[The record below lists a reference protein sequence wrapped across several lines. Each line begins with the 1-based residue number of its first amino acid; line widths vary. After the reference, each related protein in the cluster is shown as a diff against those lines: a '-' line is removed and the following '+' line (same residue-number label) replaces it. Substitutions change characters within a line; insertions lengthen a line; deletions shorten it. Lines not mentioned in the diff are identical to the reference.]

1 MGTALSL
8 RLCELKYL
16 FQKNKRQ
23 LLLRVL
29 LPVCKISDYSFL
41 VPHVV
46 CTNGRQYS
54 IFKHN
59 TIMANQEF
67 VYVWGTLPNSSTQ
80 KLLLSFPS
88 ISDYVSMMMDVC
100 IPDSMTNL
108 QLMLKSTGG
117 STWWKGSYVSVYDA
131 ITSSVLLTTTLS
143 IRESMTVPFPGSLL
157 FSFFYI

>member
-1 MGTALSL
+1 MDTVQSL
-8 RLCELKYL
+8 LLCELKCL
-16 FQKNKRQ
+16 FQRNKWQ
-23 LLLRVL
+23 VLLRVL
-29 LPVCKISDYSFL
+29 LPVFTFTNHSSL

-100 IPDSMTNL
+100 IPDTMINL

-143 IRESMTVPFPGSLL
+143 IRESMTLPFPGFLL
-157 FSFFYI
+157 FSFFYL